1 MNFTLTI
8 LGSASALPFS
18 DRNPSA
24 QALSVHGRL
33 FLIDCGEG
41 TQQRIRQ
48 EHLSFVK
55 IEAIFISHIH
65 GDHVF
70 GLFGMLSTMSLYHR
84 TGALHIFGPQNLG
97 PILNFYRSYFGA
109 DLSFEIVF
117 HPLNFQK
124 ATVILGAAAGN
135 AASSA
140 LLRNPVRENAPESD
154 SASAG
159 IPSEDPATLGKVRG
173 GTASAVGSSECETSE
188 EGIPAP
194 AYGSKAVKVTSFP
207 LNHKIDCY
215 GFRFDEVVGPRRNPW
230 KPRSYAYVSD
240 TAPFP
245 ELAEYVKGVNLLYHE
260 ATYPAGMEDKA
271 EQYFHSTS
279 LQAAACARDAG
290 VGKLLIGHFSSRIKD
305 IPSMA
310 EECKGVF
317 RESCAVN
324 DGDVF
329 EIPYIREYEKMPSD
343 SVCDADGVAGPV
355 GHSAE

>member
-65 GDHVF
+65 GDHCF
-70 GLFGMLSTMSLYHR
+70 GLFGILSTMSLYHR
-84 TGALHIFGPQNLG
+84 IQPLHVFGPQNLG
-97 PILNFYRSYFGA
+97 PVIKFFLSYFGQ
-109 DLSFEIVF
+109 DLGYEIVY
-117 HPLNFQK
+117 HPLLNKYPQ
-124 ATVILGAAAGN
+124 IIAG
-135 AASSA
+135 
-140 LLRNPVRENAPESD
+140 PESFL
-154 SASAG
+154 
-159 IPSEDPATLGKVRG
+159 PSLKKGFG
-173 GTASAVGSSECETSE
+173 E
-188 EGIPAP
+188 EISGP
-194 AYGSKAVKVTSFP
+194 AYKCNLLQVTAFP

-215 GFRFDEVVGPRRNPW
+215 GYRFDEIVEPRRNPW

-245 ELAEYVKGVNLLYHE
+245 GLVEYVKGADLLYHE
-260 ATYPAGMEDKA
+260 ATYPAELGGKA
-271 EQYFHSTS
+271 VQYYHSTTV
-279 LQAAACARDAG
+279 QAASCARDAG
-290 VGKLLIGHFSSRIKD
+290 AGKLLVGHFSSRVKD
-305 IPSMA
+305 ISRLQ
-310 EECKGVF
+310 EEC
-317 RESCAVN
+317 REIFPETIAVN

-343 SVCDADGVAGPV
+343 NTGDADGACGAV
-355 GHSAE
+355 

>member
-65 GDHVF
+65 GDHCF
-70 GLFGMLSTMSLYHR
+70 GLFGILSTMSLYHR
-84 TGALHIFGPQNLG
+84 IQPLHVFGPQNLG
-97 PILNFYRSYFGA
+97 PVIKFFLSYFGQ
-109 DLSFEIVF
+109 DLGYEIVF
-117 HPLNFQK
+117 HQI
-124 ATVILGAAAGN
+124 AGAVSFLYSLKKGF
-135 AASSA
+135 
-140 LLRNPVRENAPESD
+140 VEEST
-154 SASAG
+154 G
-159 IPSEDPATLGKVRG
+159 
-173 GTASAVGSSECETSE
+173 
-188 EGIPAP
+188 P
-194 AYGSKAVKVTSFP
+194 AYKCNVLQVTAFP

-215 GFRFDEVVGPRRNPW
+215 GYRFDEIVEPRRNPW

-245 ELAEYVKGVNLLYHE
+245 GLAEYVKGADLLYHE
-260 ATYPAGMEDKA
+260 ATYPAELGGKA
-271 EQYFHSTS
+271 VQYYHSTTV
-279 LQAAACARDAG
+279 QAASCARDAG
-290 VGKLLIGHFSSRIKD
+290 AGKLLVGHFSSRVKD
-305 IPSMA
+305 ISRLQ
-310 EECKGVF
+310 EEC
-317 RESCAVN
+317 REIFPETIAVN

-343 SVCDADGVAGPV
+343 NTGDADGACGAV
-355 GHSAE
+355 

>member
-1 MNFTLTI
+1 MVDVTL
-8 LGSASALPFS
+8 LGTGGMMPLPYRWLTS
-18 DRNPSA
+18 LMIRYNGSS
-24 QALSVHGRL
+24 L
-33 FLIDCGEG
+33 LIDCGEG

-48 EHLSFVK
+48 EHLSFEK

-188 EGIPAP
+188 EGIPA
-194 AYGSKAVKVTSFP
+194 
-207 LNHKIDCY
+207 
-215 GFRFDEVVGPRRNPW
+215 
-230 KPRSYAYVSD
+230 
-240 TAPFP
+240 
-245 ELAEYVKGVNLLYHE
+245 
-260 ATYPAGMEDKA
+260 
-271 EQYFHSTS
+271 
-279 LQAAACARDAG
+279 
-290 VGKLLIGHFSSRIKD
+290 
-305 IPSMA
+305 
-310 EECKGVF
+310 
-317 RESCAVN
+317 
-324 DGDVF
+324 GDDV
-329 EIPYIREYEKMPSD
+329 
-343 SVCDADGVAGPV
+343 
-355 GHSAE
+355 SAEP

>member
-70 GLFGMLSTMSLYHR
+70 GLFGILSTMSLYHR
-84 TGALHIFGPQNLG
+84 VAPLHIYGPGNLG

-109 DLSFEIVF
+109 DLSYEIVF
-117 HPLNFQK
+117 HPLDFTVP
-124 ATVILGAAAGN
+124 TVIAGAGN
-135 AASSA
+135 PSSDVS
-140 LLRNPVRENAPESD
+140 LRSTPPI
-154 SASAG
+154 AG
-159 IPSEDPATLGKVRG
+159 DGPLPLTMPRAVWPSEGQ
-173 GTASAVGSSECETSE
+173 
-188 EGIPAP
+188 PAP
-194 AYGSKAVKVTSFP
+194 AYGSKHIVVTAFP

-245 ELAEYVKGVNLLYHE
+245 ELAEYVKGVDLLYHE
-260 ATYPAGMEDKA
+260 ATYPADMGDKA
-271 EQYFHSTS
+271 EQYFHSTTV
-279 LQAAACARDAG
+279 QAAVCARDAR
-290 VGKLLIGHFSSRIKD
+290 VGKLLTGHFSSRVKD
-305 IPSMA
+305 IPA
-310 EECKGVF
+310 LAGECRGIF
-317 RESCAVN
+317 PESYTVN

-329 EIPYIREYEKMPSD
+329 EIPYIREYEESSP
-343 SVCDADGVAGPV
+343 VVVGNADGSDGPV

>member
-65 GDHVF
+65 GDHCF
-70 GLFGMLSTMSLYHR
+70 GLFGILSTMSLYHR
-84 TGALHIFGPQNLG
+84 IQPLHVFGPQNLG
-97 PILNFYRSYFGA
+97 PVIKFFLSYFGQ
-109 DLSFEIVF
+109 DLGYEIVF
-117 HPLNFQK
+117 HQI
-124 ATVILGAAAGN
+124 AGAVSFLYSLKKGFVEESTAPG
-135 AASSA
+135 SSA
-140 LLRNPVRENAPESD
+140 VGKALSFAENAPSD
-154 SASAG
+154 DSSASVP
-159 IPSEDPATLGKVRG
+159 ILRV
-173 GTASAVGSSECETSE
+173 TA
-188 EGIPAP
+188 
-194 AYGSKAVKVTSFP
+194 FP

-215 GFRFDEVVGPRRNPW
+215 GYRFDEIVEPRRNPW

-245 ELAEYVKGVNLLYHE
+245 GLAEYVKGADLLYHE
-260 ATYPAGMEDKA
+260 ATYPAELGGKA
-271 EQYFHSTS
+271 VQYYHSTTV
-279 LQAAACARDAG
+279 QAASCARDAG
-290 VGKLLIGHFSSRIKD
+290 AGKLLIGHFSSRVKD
-305 IPSMA
+305 IA
-310 EECKGVF
+310 ALQEEC
-317 RESCAVN
+317 REIFPETIAVN

-343 SVCDADGVAGPV
+343 NTGDADGACGAV
-355 GHSAE
+355 